1 MVPFDKQSV
10 TVVRQ
15 SKVGVDTTY
24 EPPLRVGFGISDKTV
39 DLANAVMGRTVLVP
53 GAGPNPTHY
62 HANNDVCWY
71 IMSGSIR
78 CIQARSDCSER
89 KEIILE
95 AGDFVYI
102 PSGAIHVIANAS
114 QTEEASLVF
123 CYIGVPNVE
132 ASGNVW
138 LTKEHDAFV
147 APGPE
152 QWAFSCTALSD
163 GEIDGSR
170 HDRRA
175 SSFLVDG
182 PARLYLAR
190 SGR

>member
-114 QTEEASLVF
+114 QTEEASLIF

-147 APGPE
+147 AP
-152 QWAFSCTALSD
+152 
-163 GEIDGSR
+163 SR
-170 HDRRA
+170 
-175 SSFLVDG
+175 S
-182 PARLYLAR
+182 
-190 SGR
+190 SGRSAPQP

>member
-1 MVPFDKQSV
+1 MVPFDKQTV

-15 SKVGVDTTY
+15 NKVGVDVTY
-24 EPPLRVGFGISDKTV
+24 EPPLRVGFGISDKTI
-39 DLANAVMGRTVLVP
+39 DGANAVMGRTVLVP
-53 GAGPNPTHY
+53 GAGPNPTHH

-71 IMSGSIR
+71 IMSGKIR
-78 CIQARSDCSER
+78 CIAAKSDCSDR

-95 AGDFVYI
+95 AGDFVYV

-114 QTEEASLVF
+114 QTEEASLIF

-147 APGPE
+147 AP
-152 QWAFSCTALSD
+152 
-163 GEIDGSR
+163 
-170 HDRRA
+170 RR
-175 SSFLVDG
+175 
-182 PARLYLAR
+182 
-190 SGR
+190 

>member
-1 MVPFDKQSV
+1 MVPYDKQNV
-10 TVVRQ
+10 IVVRQ
-15 SKVGVDTTY
+15 KQVGVDVTY
-24 EPPLRVGFGISDKTV
+24 EPPLRVGFGVSDATV

-71 IMSGSIR
+71 IMSGNIR
-78 CIQARSDCSER
+78 LLAAKSDGGDR
-89 KEIILE
+89 KEIIL
-95 AGDFVYI
+95 APGDFVYI

-138 LTKEHDAFV
+138 LTEIHDTFV
-147 APGPE
+147 AP
-152 QWAFSCTALSD
+152 
-163 GEIDGSR
+163 
-170 HDRRA
+170 
-175 SSFLVDG
+175 
-182 PARLYLAR
+182 R
-190 SGR
+190 S

>member
-1 MVPFDKQSV
+1 MVPFDKQVV

-15 SKVGVDTTY
+15 SRIRTDTTY
-24 EPPLRVGFGISDKTV
+24 EPPLRVGFGVSDATV
-39 DLANAVMGRTVLVP
+39 DGANAVMGRTVLVP

-71 IMSGSIR
+71 ILSGRIR
-78 CIQARSDCSER
+78 LLAAKSDGSDR

-95 AGDFVYI
+95 AGDFVYV

-132 ASGNVW
+132 AAGNVW
-138 LTKEHDAFV
+138 PDELHERFV
-147 APGPE
+147 SA
-152 QWAFSCTALSD
+152 
-163 GEIDGSR
+163 
-170 HDRRA
+170 
-175 SSFLVDG
+175 
-182 PARLYLAR
+182 
-190 SGR
+190 